1 MLEIRG
7 AAPGLLDDPLLLDVG
22 GAPPNAALT
31 WRARLRDDDGF
42 VWRATAP
49 TSEGLQAAWVA
60 GKPTAGPLMA
70 LRSLRPV
77 DVDVR
82 VEDAAGAGSSR
93 TVTRTLLGD
102 GVRARRW
109 KGEVEGTLHL
119 PAGAAVAAL
128 VLDARADL
136 GAAPVAAALLASRG
150 VLAFVLT
157 GGKGDPEAAALKR
170 LAQVP
175 GAPPLADRRATPAA
189 EIGVPPGVGHR
200 GEPMAEA
207 VARAAAWDA
216 LLARLGARPRRVA
229 R

>member
-7 AAPGLLDDPLLLDVG
+7 AAPGLLDEPLLLEVG
-22 GAPPNAALT
+22 GAPPGAALT

-42 VWRATAP
+42 VWRATSP

-82 VEDAAGAGSSR
+82 VEGTDGVGSSR
-93 TVTRTLLGD
+93 TVTRTLLGE

-109 KGEVEGTLHL
+109 KGEIEGTLYL
-119 PAGAAVAAL
+119 PADAAVAAR
-128 VLDARADL
+128 VLDARADDL
-136 GAAPVAAALLASRG
+136 AAAPMTAALLASRG
-150 VLAFVLT
+150 VLTFMLS
-157 GGKGDPEAAALKR
+157 GGQGDPAAAALER

-175 GAPPLADRRATPAA
+175 GAPLASVLPAA
-189 EIGVPPGVGHR
+189 AVGVPPGVGHR
-200 GEPMAEA
+200 GEPMAGA
-207 VARAAAWDA
+207 LARAEAWDA
-216 LLARLGARPRRVA
+216 LLAQLGARPRRVA

>member
-7 AAPGLLDDPLLLDVG
+7 AAPGLLDEPLLLDVG
-22 GAPPNAALT
+22 GAPPAAALT

-49 TSEGLQAAWVA
+49 TSEGLHAAWVA

-70 LRSLRPV
+70 RRSLRPL

-82 VEDAAGAGSSR
+82 VEGTDGAGSSR
-93 TVTRTLLGD
+93 TVTRTLLGE

-109 KGEVEGTLHL
+109 KGDVEGTLYL
-119 PAGAAVAAL
+119 PATAAVAAL
-128 VLDARADL
+128 VVDARAD
-136 GAAPVAAALLASRG
+136 GQEAAPVAAALLASRG
-150 VLAFVLT
+150 VVALVLT
-157 GGKGDPEAAALKR
+157 GGKGDPATAALER

-175 GAPPLADRRATPAA
+175 GAPLASVLPAA
-189 EIGVPPGVGHR
+189 AVGVPPGVGHR
-200 GEPMAEA
+200 GEPMAGA
-207 VARAAAWDA
+207 LARAEAWDA
-216 LLARLGARPRRVA
+216 LLARFGARPRRVT

>member
-7 AAPGLLDDPLLLDVG
+7 AAPGLLDEPLLLDVG
-22 GAPPNAALT
+22 GAPPGASLT
-31 WRARLRDDDGF
+31 WRSRLRDDDGF

-82 VEDAAGAGSSR
+82 VEGTDGVGSSR
-93 TVTRTLLGD
+93 TVTRKLLGE
-102 GVRARRW
+102 GVRPRRW
-109 KGEVEGTLHL
+109 KGEVEGTLYL
-119 PAGAAVAAL
+119 PATEAVAAR
-128 VLDARADL
+128 VIDARADL
-136 GAAPVAAALLASRG
+136 AAAPLAAALLASRG

-157 GGKGDPEAAALKR
+157 DGRGDPAAAALER

-175 GAPPLADRRATPAA
+175 GAPLASVLSAA
-189 EIGVPPGVGHR
+189 AVGVPPGVGHR
-200 GEPMAEA
+200 GEPMAGA
-207 VARAAAWDA
+207 LARAGAWDA
-216 LLARLGARPRRVA
+216 LLAGLGARPRRVA

>member
-7 AAPGLLDDPLLLDVG
+7 AAPGLLDEPLLLEVG
-22 GAPPNAALT
+22 GAPPGAALT

-42 VWRATAP
+42 VWRATSP

-82 VEDAAGAGSSR
+82 VEGTDGVGSSR
-93 TVTRTLLGD
+93 TVTRTLLGE

-109 KGEVEGTLHL
+109 KGEIEGTLYL
-119 PAGAAVAAL
+119 PAVAAVAAR
-128 VLDARADL
+128 VLDAREDDL
-136 GAAPVAAALLASRG
+136 AAAPMAAALLASRG
-150 VLAFVLT
+150 VLTFVLS
-157 GGKGDPEAAALKR
+157 GGRGDPAAAALER

-175 GAPPLADRRATPAA
+175 GAPLAAVLPAA
-189 EIGVPPGVGHR
+189 AVGVPPGVGHR
-200 GEPMAEA
+200 GEPMAGA
-207 VARAAAWDA
+207 FARAEAWDA
-216 LLARLGARPRRVA
+216 LLAQLGARPRRVA